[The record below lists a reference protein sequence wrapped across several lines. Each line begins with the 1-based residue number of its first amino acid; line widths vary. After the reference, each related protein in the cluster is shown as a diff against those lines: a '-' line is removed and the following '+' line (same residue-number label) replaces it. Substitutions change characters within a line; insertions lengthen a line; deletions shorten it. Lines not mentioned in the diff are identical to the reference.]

1 MSTRRRAIC
10 AAVTVASATV
20 ACRHG
25 SVEAPAVWVAASER
39 SPGRAAPAATAAKT
53 STASITTFDLDALF
67 ARIGDCTSLARVTS
81 TRKSPMTQPHARLS
95 HFSRTLRTYS
105 SSTNINLPDAQ
116 GLQASP
122 PLGPHTYCSHK
133 ITSSTWRRRSPP
145 CRAAGSRG
153 HQSSRAA
160 PGCTGRSVGAT
171 SGACQSM

>member
-39 SPGRAAPAATAAKT
+39 SPARAAPAATAAKT
-53 STASITTFDLDALF
+53 STASITAFDLSLQAY
-67 ARIGDCTSLARVTS
+67 ASEIVTSLATQKI
-81 TRKSPMTQPHARLS
+81 TFTQPHARLS

-133 ITSSTWRRRSPP
+133 ITSSTWRRRCPP

>member
-39 SPGRAAPAATAAKT
+39 SPARAAPAATAAKT
-53 STASITTFDLDALF
+53 STASITAFDLSLQAY
-67 ARIGDCTSLARVTS
+67 ASEIVTSLATQKI
-81 TRKSPMTQPHARLS
+81 TFTQPRSPLTLLTNTPYVLQLHKHQFAGRSRLAS
-95 HFSRTLRTYS
+95 L
-105 SSTNINLPDAQ
+105 
-116 GLQASP
+116 ASP
-122 PLGPHTYCSHK
+122 RPSTHVLQPHK
-133 ITSSTWRRRSPP
+133 ITSSTWRRRCPP